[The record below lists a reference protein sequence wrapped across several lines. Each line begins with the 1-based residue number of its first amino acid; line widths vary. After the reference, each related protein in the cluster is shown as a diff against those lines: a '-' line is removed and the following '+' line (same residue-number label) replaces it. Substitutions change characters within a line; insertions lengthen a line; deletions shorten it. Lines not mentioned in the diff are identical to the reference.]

1 MKLYHTNDVHIILPK
16 AALSEIFDECDRYD
30 DAETGGRIVG
40 TYQENGDKLTVEIS
54 GIIEPGRNV
63 RRSAVM
69 LFQDGEY
76 QEQTFRKIEE
86 RHPKIEHLGTWHTHH
101 MNGLQTLSGGDI
113 ATYTKTVNHH
123 NHNTNF
129 FYALLVVGKHSNS
142 VSKDPLERYSYKHFI
157 FRRGDDQFYEISP
170 RHVEITDSPLVWPIV
185 ASTKPPRL
193 GHVSKQAEV
202 AYRHVSRS
210 APESARPQ
218 VERVYDRDILGE
230 FYHGVR
236 PYTSPKLGF
245 YWRGPIDL
253 LDGSKVEVV
262 LVEDSSGSAPV
273 YSLVLRDAP
282 KPLKSVA
289 DLLSK
294 QEFASARVA
303 LISAERL
310 CNRFLFEQLSDGRKS
325 GGH

>member
-1 MKLYHTNDVHIILPK
+1 MKIHNTTNVHIILPK
-16 AALSEIFDECDRYD
+16 AALLEIFDECDRYD
-30 DAETGGRIVG
+30 EAETGGRIIG
-40 TYQENGDKLTVEIS
+40 TYQENAGKLTIEVS
-54 GIIEPGRNV
+54 GIIEPGHNV

-86 RHPKIEHLGTWHTHH
+86 NHPRIEHLGSWHTHH

-113 ATYTKTVNHH
+113 ATYTKTVNHR
-123 NHNTNF
+123 NHNTDF
-129 FYALLVVGKHSNS
+129 FYALLVVGKSN
-142 VSKDPLERYSYKHFI
+142 SKDPLERYSYKHFI
-157 FRRGDDQFYEISP
+157 FRRGDGRFYEISP

-185 ASTKPPRL
+185 ASAKPPL
-193 GHVSKQAEV
+193 PIHDSKQVET
-202 AYRHVSRS
+202 AYRHVSS
-210 APESARPQ
+210 STPESVQPK

-236 PYTSPKLGF
+236 PYTSSKLGF

-262 LVEDSSGSAPV
+262 LVEDSSHGAPM

-282 KPLKSVA
+282 RTLKDVA

-294 QEFASARVA
+294 KEFSSARVA

-310 CNRFLFEQLSDGRKS
+310 CNRFLFEKLSDRRKS
-325 GGH
+325 DGH

>member
-1 MKLYHTNDVHIILPK
+1 MKPHHTSDVHIILPK

-40 TYQENGDKLTVEIS
+40 TYQENGGKLTVEIS

-86 RHPKIEHLGTWHTHH
+86 RHPQIEHLGTWHTHH

-129 FYALLVVGKHSNS
+129 FYALLVVGKHS
-142 VSKDPLERYSYKHFI
+142 SKNPLERYSYKHFI
-157 FRRGDDQFYEISP
+157 FRRGDEQFYEISP
-170 RHVEITDSPLVWPIV
+170 RYVEITDSPLVWPLV
-185 ASTKPPRL
+185 ASMKPPRL
-193 GHVSKQAEV
+193 VHVSKQAET
-202 AYRHVSRS
+202 AYRHITHTP
-210 APESARPQ
+210 PEVLRPQ
-218 VERVYDRDILGE
+218 TERVYDRDILAE
-230 FYHGVR
+230 FYQGVR
-236 PYTSPKLGF
+236 PFTSPKLGF
-245 YWRGPIDL
+245 YWRGPIEL

-262 LVEDSSGSAPV
+262 LVEDSSGHAPT
-273 YSLVLRDAP
+273 YSLVLRNAP
-282 KPLKSVA
+282 KPLNDLA
-289 DLLSK
+289 DRLSK
-294 QEFASARVA
+294 QEFSSARVA

-310 CNRFLFEQLSDGRKS
+310 CNRILFEQLGNQPKSDGN
-325 GGH
+325 